1 MSDSEDI
8 GARENIM
15 KLLSDDEN
23 AKVSNAEAKPLPAGE
38 EYVDLDDL
46 EAGVQTATPEMTA
59 EDASGS
65 RSDDYRRR
73 RRRRRGHHAQSIPQ
87 DQALPGPKWNGPR

>member
-8 GARENIM
+8 GAREDIM

-23 AKVSNAEAKPLPAGE
+23 ARVSNAEAKPLPVGE

-46 EAGVQTATPEMTA
+46 EAGVQKATAEMTA
-59 EDASGS
+59 GDATGILP
-65 RSDDYRRR
+65 RSAVHDETWTKIL
-73 RRRRRGHHAQSIPQ
+73 AQLA
-87 DQALPGPKWNGPR
+87 D